1 MNNNRPKA
9 IEYTYEDWLAFFA
22 ELGQPAYRAGQL
34 CSWIWKRRVLDP
46 AEMTDFGKTLREQL
60 ADSIDFSLP
69 VIERQ
74 ERAKDGT
81 RKFLIVM
88 EDGAKVEAALLKQGD
103 RLTACISTQSG
114 CPIGCPFCETGSS
127 GFERNLTRGEIAAQF
142 LVMEKMLGREINNIV
157 FMGMGE
163 PFLNTEAVLDAV
175 RMLNNP
181 KMRELGIRHMVIS
194 TAGILPGITAL
205 TESGLGA
212 RLAVSLHAS
221 DDELRDELVPCNTT
235 YPVKELI
242 SALHEY
248 QRVTGDRVTI
258 EYALFKGK
266 NDTIEH
272 ARQLIRLLHGLHVYI
287 NLIPANQNKNGYE
300 RSAPETILRFQSVL
314 KSAGFES
321 DIRVERGGDIN
332 AACGQLKRS
341 DEQSSGSDENQ
352 GRHKDI
358 KRGGHRARQYDKA
371 GSTTK
376 RPSGSRQGISRTG
389 NKDKKDKDTA
399 GRGERTG
406 NRPAGNGGEKRR
418 ASSTNAVSGEKPYAG
433 RSDAKKR
440 SNSETNGGQKTAR
453 NTSRSA
459 GKRDTGREKRAE
471 NR

>member
-9 IEYTYEDWLAFFA
+9 IEYTYEDWLAFFT
-22 ELGQPAYRAGQL
+22 ELGQPAYRAGQI

-46 AEMTDFGKTLREQL
+46 EEMTDFGKALREQL
-60 ADSIDFSLP
+60 ADLLDFSLP

-81 RKFLIVM
+81 RKFLIAMV
-88 EDGAKVEAALLKQGD
+88 DGAKVETALLKQGD
-103 RLTACISTQSG
+103 RLTTCISTQSG

-127 GFERNLTRGEIAAQF
+127 GFERNLSRGEIAAQF
-142 LVMEKMLGREINNIV
+142 LVMEKTLGREINNIV

-175 RMLNNP
+175 RMLNNT

-194 TAGILPGITAL
+194 TAGILPGIAAL
-205 TESGLGA
+205 AESGLGV

-235 YPVKELI
+235 YPVKELV

-258 EYALFKGK
+258 EYALFKDE

-272 ARQLIRLLHGLHVYI
+272 ARQLIRLLHGLHVYV
-287 NLIPANQNKNGYE
+287 NLIPGNLNKNGYE
-300 RSAPETILRFQSVL
+300 RSAPETVLRFQSVL

-341 DEQSSGSDENQ
+341 DELSSVNTENQ
-352 GRHKDI
+352 EKHKDS
-358 KRGGHRARQYDKA
+358 KRGGQCTEK
-371 GSTTK
+371 K
-376 RPSGSRQGISRTG
+376 RPPSARHGSSTTG
-389 NKDKKDKDTA
+389 NKDKKDKEIPV
-399 GRGERTG
+399 RGERTG
-406 NRPAGNGGEKRR
+406 ARPTGSGGEKRR
-418 ASSTNAVSGEKPYAG
+418 TPNEGAVSEKKPHTSRPG
-433 RSDAKKR
+433 TKSRGKP
-440 SNSETNGGQKTAR
+440 ETVNGGQRRDR
-453 NTSRSA
+453 NTPRGVA
-459 GKRDTGREKRAE
+459 KRDGGKERRAG